1 MRQSFDFITTPIKG
15 LYRIDRKP
23 ITDSRGFL
31 SRLFC
36 SEEFKAIGL
45 KQPIEQINHTLT
57 IEKGSVRGMHFQ
69 YPPHMETKII
79 SCIQGKVFDVA
90 VDIRKDSPTFL
101 HWYAEILSEKNQK
114 SLYLPE
120 GFAHGFQ
127 ALTDNCQLIYLHSNS
142 YVPDAEGGI
151 NARDPRLSIHWPHP
165 ITEMS
170 LKDQNHPMLGDS
182 FEGLHIT

>member
-1 MRQSFDFITTPIKG
+1 MSRSFDFITTPIQG
-15 LYRIDRKP
+15 LYRVDRKP
-23 ITDSRGFL
+23 MTDSRGFL

-36 SEEFKAIGL
+36 SEEFKSIGL

-79 SCIQGKVFDVA
+79 NCTQGEVFDVA

-101 HWYAEILSEKNQK
+101 HWHAEVLSAKNQT
-114 SLYLPE
+114 SFYLPE

-127 ALTDNCQLIYLHSNS
+127 ALTDNCQLIYLHSNP

-151 NARDPRLSIHWPHP
+151 NVRDSRLAIHWPNP
-165 ITEMS
+165 ITEIS
-170 LKDQNHPMLGDS
+170 LKDQNHSMLDDT
-182 FEGLHIT
+182 FEGLHIL